1 MVDIFSK
8 VSGLFYSVRKFMV
21 FFLSSFLTYYATKFL
36 VDDLMGKSRKTG
48 GQSFVPRNKRYET
61 ELWRFWDTPVT
72 PQNVAGYEHQKALP
86 PGGGYH

>member
-1 MVDIFSK
+1 MDIFSK
-8 VSGLFYSVRKFMV
+8 VSGPILTVLKIQKVLYYY
-21 FFLSSFLTYYATKFL
+21 FLTYYATKFL